1 MIAFFER
8 LKAIG
13 WAYGEKL
20 TSTQQ
25 SAIDSR
31 QQKLMS
37 DQVDDWLQNWTSI
50 SFVTD
55 RDAPVRLASGV
66 TIAPGMAAVPNTFI
80 FMTDVRRV
88 ETVKTVVP
96 SVGAWYATNC
106 CGYGTNAMLLG
117 QNSTDYTK
125 AVFSLDKANLLN
137 MTERTVAGLV
147 AGDLAGNAYW
157 CVTDPTDG
165 YFYIFSGVAA
175 RKVWSSPT
183 AATWTARTAATGVSA
198 LFAIFSTGR
207 PVVANNGHLITFG
220 DNGASIGQ
228 FSYSSDHGVT
238 WTTTTIASSEPIVR
252 MDWSPTRGLWVVV
265 GKFGRVW
272 TSATPGGA
280 FTLQNTAFS
289 TVAAANRI
297 TFAVVADGVIA
308 AVYDNVDG
316 GANQPGCLLLYSID
330 LGATWKS
337 VAIDEAENANSW
349 ILNFDNQALWL
360 RFSSTNYRTKALG
373 NPMNVANGTIGS

>member
-37 DQVDDWLQNWTSI
+37 DQVDDWLQNWTT
-50 SFVTD
+50 VALAHDVHHPT
-55 RDAPVRLASGV
+55 RLASGL
-66 TIAPGMAAVPNTFI
+66 TIAGVNAASNTVI
-80 FMTDVRRV
+80 FMADVQRV
-88 ETVKTVVP
+88 STNRVVAP
-96 SVGAWYATNC
+96 ASGNWQYQDC
-106 CGYGTNAMLLG
+106 CGYGTNAMFAG
-117 QNSTDYTK
+117 SNTTDYTK
-125 AVFSLDKANLLN
+125 AVWSVDKANMLN
-137 MTERTVAGLV
+137 MTERTITGAVVGDFAG
-147 AGDLAGNAYW
+147 AGCY
-157 CVTDPTDG
+157 CVVDPTDG

-183 AATWTARTAATGVSA
+183 AATWTARAAATGVNTLSSA
-198 LFAIFSTGR
+198 GGGTGR

-220 DNGASIGQ
+220 DNGAAIGQ
-228 FSYSSDHGVT
+228 FSYSSDYGAT
-238 WTTTTIASSEPIVR
+238 WTTTTIASSEPIVG
-252 MDWSPTRGLWVVV
+252 MNWSPTRGLWVVV

-289 TVAAANRI
+289 TVAPANRI
-297 TFAVVADGVIA
+297 TTVVVADGVIA
-308 AVYDNVDG
+308 AVYDNLDG
-316 GANQPGCLLLYSID
+316 GANRPGCLLLYSID
-330 LGATWKS
+330 LGATWKA
-337 VAIDEAENANSW
+337 VAIDEAENAGLW
-349 ILNFDNQALWL
+349 FLGFDNQALWL
-360 RFSSTNYRTKALG
+360 RRGTTNYRTRAIG
-373 NPMNVANGTIGS
+373 NPMTVANGTIGT